1 MQLRCGPQLAQLDVQ
16 DEGVGMDAEHVSHI
30 FERFWQADPKGY
42 RKQQGL
48 GLGLSIAQYLV
59 QQHDGTLTAR
69 SDGLGR
75 GSTFTLTLPLI
86 AQPSG
91 ACCSAVSPVA

>member
-1 MQLRCGPQLAQLDVQ
+1 
-16 DEGVGMDAEHVSHI
+16 MDAEHVSHI

-86 AQPSG
+86 DAVRDETVDGQPTPH
-91 ACCSAVSPVA
+91 VPQEKP